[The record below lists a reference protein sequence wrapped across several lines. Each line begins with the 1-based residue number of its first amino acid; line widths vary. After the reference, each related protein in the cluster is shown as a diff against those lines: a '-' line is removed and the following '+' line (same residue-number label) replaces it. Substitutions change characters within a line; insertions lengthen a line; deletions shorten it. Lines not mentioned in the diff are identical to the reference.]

1 MSKPQYAASAQL
13 FVTTQ
18 GNDSVGDLNQGN
30 AFAQGR
36 VSSYVSLATS
46 NRVLGDVGEQLD
58 LTVDQLR
65 GSVTAENPVNTVL
78 INVRAT
84 SGNAQSAA
92 RIANAAADHLV
103 ELVNS
108 VENSGA
114 DDGAVAPVTL
124 TKVQDAG
131 VPTYPFAPSTTRNL
145 LLGVVLSLIAG
156 VSAALLIERF
166 DTRLRG
172 RAAIEEV
179 SDASILGTFAPE
191 TGTGSE
197 LLLRD
202 LETYSGRAE
211 AYRQLRTHL
220 QFVGVDGGVRSVLM
234 TSSVPGE
241 GKSTT
246 AANLAIVLAEN
257 GVRVLLVDADLRRPR
272 IDSLLGLERSVGL
285 TTVLTGRI
293 ALEDA
298 IQEVSFGQPLSV
310 LTAGALPPNPSEM
323 LASARMEQLVADMT
337 DQFDVVIIDSPPLVG
352 VSDPSSLATMVS
364 GVLLVA
370 SADGR
375 LHRDQFTQALE
386 NLKFVHARLFGLVLN
401 RVDLGKRKGYYG
413 YESRSEPEAPPTARR
428 APRSARKA
436 SAAAIE
442 PEPGPRR
449 GRRAAESNGT
459 NAPSTLADD
468 SGSAYGSGMRA

>member
-145 LLGVVLSLIAG
+145 LLGIVLGLIAG

-375 LHRDQFTQALE
+375 LQRDQFTQALE

-413 YESRSEPEAPPTARR
+413 YESRTEPEAKSAARR
-428 APRSARKA
+428 PSRIARKTSA
-436 SAAAIE
+436 SAVE

-449 GRRAAESNGT
+449 GRRAAEPNDA

-468 SGSAYGSGMRA
+468 SSSAYGSGMRP